1 MVEAELTRMI
11 ERRDEKRRS
20 EEGERAARTFRRI
33 LFGED
38 ADPTTSFA
46 NAASEAEEGRTASA
60 DAGART
66 PQEPPKEE
74 SVLEKFRD
82 LLLYGPERG

>member
-1 MVEAELTRMI
+1 MEQRAREY
-11 ERRDEKRRS
+11 EQ
-20 EEGERAARTFRRI
+20 AARTSRRI

-82 LLLYGPERG
+82 LLLYGPKRG